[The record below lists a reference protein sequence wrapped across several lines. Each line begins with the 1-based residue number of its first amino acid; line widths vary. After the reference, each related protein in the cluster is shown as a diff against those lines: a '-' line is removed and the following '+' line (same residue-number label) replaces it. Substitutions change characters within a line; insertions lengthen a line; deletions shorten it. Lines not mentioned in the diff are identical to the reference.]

1 MSTASDLIAIAN
13 GRALFRR
20 ARKSLITLTLELEEC
35 SRALEGARYGK
46 GDLPS
51 NELAEVQSG
60 AAMVADELRQV
71 LDILR
76 PLDTI
81 DGPLFEVEPTEKVQ
95 LSEREREQLGRA
107 KRKP

>member
-1 MSTASDLIAIAN
+1 MSSASDLINVAN

-20 ARKSLITLTLELEEC
+20 ARRTLIKLTVELEEC
-35 SRALEGARYGK
+35 SQGVDGARYGQ
-46 GDLPS
+46 GDRPS

-71 LDILR
+71 LEILK

-81 DGPLFEVEPTEKVQ
+81 EEPLFEADPTEKVQ
-95 LSEREREQLGRA
+95 LSERDREELR
-107 KRKP
+107 RKD